1 MQLTRVRNVALGSI
15 FFAAVTSTVALAASG
30 RMAIQSHPDLGG
42 KCVDVPNAQFWRG
55 MRLQMWA
62 CTYIVWG
69 QPNSEVTLGIVRKSG
84 RSDIRV
90 RLGESATAG
99 PPAQVFTYDET
110 SQQIKIGSLCVESWG
125 RGDPQ
130 DAVGLGA
137 CEGKENQ
144 RWKMAT
150 TGDYYQIIGVNGL
163 CLEPRSGAKEN
174 GAALD
179 LVNCDANRTQ
189 QLWAV
194 KTPTRGVLGVQ
205 WRKPTEE
212 ESSSLTLAPGIGV
225 TVVRVLAGG
234 PAEKSGLAAGDVIA
248 TIDGQALHT
257 PAIAP
262 TPEKSPAR
270 ASGCSRYIPSAGL
283 TVDVPCDEYLEQ
295 EAEAQRKAQEEAEAK
310 RKAESQRL
318 AADAKRKAD
327 AAAEAKRLNSPASA
341 QERWAAI
348 DPNNEASSS
357 VVWATTKDGA
367 RHLAIDACKKVSQT
381 CASGPTDT
389 KDMNDLFAVMCC
401 TQPTVS
407 CAVAVANSRDGALAA
422 VKKKFSDAGYTQC
435 TLKNYF
441 KAGNGEK
448 G

>member
-1 MQLTRVRNVALGSI
+1 MQLTRVRNVTLCSI
-15 FFAAVTSTVALAASG
+15 FFAAVTSTIAPAASG

-42 KCVDVPNAQFWRG
+42 KCIDVTNAQFSQG

-62 CTYIVWG
+62 CASIVWG
-69 QPNSEVTLGIVRKSG
+69 QPNTEVTLGIVRKSG

-90 RLGESATAG
+90 KLGDSATPG
-99 PPAQVFTYDET
+99 PLAQVFTYDEA

-150 TGDYYQIIGVNGL
+150 RGDFYQITGVNGL
-163 CLEPRSGAKEN
+163 CLESRSGAKEN

-179 LVNCDANRTQ
+179 LMNCEANRTQ
-189 QLWAV
+189 QLWSV
-194 KTPTRGVLGVQ
+194 KTSTRGVLGIH

-212 ESSSLTLAPGIGV
+212 ESSSLALAPGIGV
-225 TVVRVLAGG
+225 TVMKVVAGG
-234 PAEKSGLAAGDVIA
+234 PAEKSELAAGDVIV
-248 TIDGQALHT
+248 TIDGQVLQT
-257 PAIAP
+257 PVIAP
-262 TPEKSPAR
+262 RPSSAGAP
-270 ASGCSRYIPSAGL
+270 GCSRYIPSAGL
-283 TVDVPCDEYLEQ
+283 TVDVPCEAYLVQ
-295 EAEAQRKAQEEAEAK
+295 EAEAK
-310 RKAESQRL
+310 REAQEE
-318 AADAKRKAD
+318 AG
-327 AAAEAKRLNSPASA
+327 AKRLSSPASA

-348 DPNNEASSS
+348 DPNNEASAS
-357 VVWATTKDGA
+357 VVWATTKDQA
-367 RHLAIDACKKVSQT
+367 RHLAIDACRKVSQT

-389 KDMNDLFAVMCC
+389 KEMNDMFAVMCC

-407 CAVAVANSRDGALAA
+407 CAVAVANSKDEALAA
-422 VKKKFSDAGYTQC
+422 VKMRFSDAGYTQC

-448 G
+448 S